1 MNLGWGGMGSGEARP
16 LLPDSK
22 DSASEMWMRHYVWG
36 GCPICE
42 VAETAD
48 KSRFCPKGKLL
59 RAAALAE
66 MKAVPKPVKKPHHSA
81 FNPAMERHG

>member
-1 MNLGWGGMGSGEARP
+1 MNPAQP

-22 DSASEMWMRHYVWG
+22 DSASEKWMRHYVWG

-48 KSRFCPKGKLL
+48 KSRFCPNGKLL

-66 MKAVPKPVKKPHHSA
+66 MKAIPKPKKKPTSTV
-81 FNPAMERHG
+81 FNPAMKGHR